1 MLFTQGG
8 GTNEASADYDLGSV
22 AEWAVRLCRNPSPE
36 TGTGEIK
43 VAQQGL
49 DLLMDGDIDAAIK
62 VFHAI
67 RADHPESPLGDLLEA
82 DAIWWKIYLTTGNL
96 VDPDVFEVGPNSASA

>member
-1 MLFTQGG
+1 MRPQLIMT
-8 GTNEASADYDLGSV
+8 L
-22 AEWAVRLCRNPSPE
+22 AVLLSGPSGYAATRPPKP
-36 TGTGEIK
+36 GTGEIK